1 VVDRVIDLLADVF
14 NNVLSFYVWQKN
26 LRVCSHRVDSTHAIR
41 EHLREGDVVPMDK
54 GSGGRVL
61 RALGGGRGELCERIR
76 NDGYYVSVGGRDA
89 ETEGS
94 SAPVFLAVQ
103 PLAGTFTLAEPRSRV
118 DEALMLRM
126 RQPML
131 EAAIEAS
138 EKLGGNATPLR
149 AALALLKPE
158 KAREKLR

>member
-1 VVDRVIDLLADVF
+1 M
-14 NNVLSFYVWQKN
+14 
-26 LRVCSHRVDSTHAIR
+26 
-41 EHLREGDVVPMDK
+41 REGDVLPMDK

-61 RALGGGRGELCERIR
+61 NAFGDGRGELCERIR
-76 NDGYYVSVGGRDA
+76 HDGYYMSVGERDA
-89 ETEGS
+89 ETAGI
-94 SAPVFLAVQ
+94 SAPVFSAAQ
-103 PLAGTFTLAEPRSRV
+103 PLAGTFTLAGPRSRV

-131 EAAIEAS
+131 ETAIEAS
-138 EKLGGNATPLR
+138 EQLGGDATPLR